1 MTYVLSTST
10 FLPRPRAEVFSF
22 FADAG
27 NLETLTPPLLRFEI
41 LTPLPIAM
49 HAGALID
56 YRLRLHGVP
65 ITWRTEIT
73 EWQPPF
79 RFVDQQLRG
88 PYRLWH
94 HEHTFEEAPGGTLAT
109 DRVHYAFLP
118 VPGVHRLFVEPDL
131 RRIFT
136 YRLERMREFF
146 GAAAPASPAEIRIR
160 ALSSSE
166 EAAAPRRPRRT
177 ARLDGAGS

>member
-1 MTYVLSTST
+1 MTYLLSTST
-10 FLPRPRAEVFSF
+10 VLPRPRAEVFAF

-27 NLETLTPPLLRFEI
+27 NLETLTPPLLRFQI

-49 HAGALID
+49 HPGALID

-79 RFVDQQLRG
+79 RFVDQQLHG

-94 HEHTFEEAPGGTLAT
+94 HEHTFEEVAGGTLAT

-131 RRIFT
+131 RRIFA
-136 YRLERMREFF
+136 YRQERMREVF
-146 GAAAPASPAEIRIR
+146 GGASPAEIRIR
-160 ALSSSE
+160 ALSSAE
-166 EAAAPRRPRRT
+166 EAAAPRRP
-177 ARLDGAGS
+177 ARLARAGA

>member
-1 MTYVLSTST
+1 MTYLLTST
-10 FLPRPRAEVFSF
+10 TLLPRPRAEVFEF

-27 NLETLTPPLLRFEI
+27 NLETLTPPLLRFQI
-41 LTPLPIAM
+41 LTALPLALKS
-49 HAGALID
+49 GSLID

-73 EWQPPF
+73 EWEPPY

-94 HEHTFEEAPGGTLAT
+94 HEHRFEETSEGTLTT

-118 VPGVHRLFVEPDL
+118 IPGVHRLLVEPDL
-131 RRIFT
+131 RRIFA
-136 YRLERMREFF
+136 YRLKRMREIF
-146 GAAAPASPAEIRIR
+146 GVAPQQGDTEIRIR
-160 ALSSSE
+160 ALTAAE
-166 EAAAPRRPRRT
+166 EATAPPRPTRAAR
-177 ARLDGAGS
+177 ARV

>member
-1 MTYVLSTST
+1 MTYLLTSSTV
-10 FLPRPRAEVFSF
+10 LPRPREEVFAF

-41 LTPLPIAM
+41 LTPLPVAM
-49 HAGALID
+49 HPGALID

-79 RFVDQQLRG
+79 RFVDRQLRG

-94 HEHTFEEAPGGTLAT
+94 HEHTFEEVAGGTLAT

-131 RRIFT
+131 RRIFG
-136 YRLERMREFF
+136 YRLARMGEIF
-146 GAAAPASPAEIRIR
+146 GGASPAEIHIR
-160 ALSSSE
+160 KLSSVE
-166 EAAAPRRPRRT
+166 ESTAPRRPADW
-177 ARLDGAGS
+177 ARKSA